1 MGKGGATPAAAAEC
15 VHCNGRHSS
24 ATCWQKFP
32 HLKPQRRPRGA
43 ARDPAAVLALVT
55 ELLHSSPEASTADV
69 LALLSSPGQPE
80 DSEQV
85 VDFARLLTFSAEE
98 APPPPTMATRQQRE
112 ARRTQWTPPP
122 ARSTNQSPLGLPAL
136 DGVALFDGMSPLVSD
151 SDTPDLV
158 DSTDSSGADS
168 DSDGMPDLLE
178 STDSS
183 SSDSDTI
190 QREQAG
196 SDSDYSDLVSGSN
209 SEESS

>member
-1 MGKGGATPAAAAEC
+1 
-15 VHCNGRHSS
+15 
-24 ATCWQKFP
+24 
-32 HLKPQRRPRGA
+32 
-43 ARDPAAVLALVT
+43 
-55 ELLHSSPEASTADV
+55 
-69 LALLSSPGQPE
+69 
-80 DSEQV
+80 
-85 VDFARLLTFSAEE
+85 
-98 APPPPTMATRQQRE
+98 
-112 ARRTQWTPPP
+112 
-122 ARSTNQSPLGLPAL
+122 
-136 DGVALFDGMSPLVSD
+136 MSPLVSD